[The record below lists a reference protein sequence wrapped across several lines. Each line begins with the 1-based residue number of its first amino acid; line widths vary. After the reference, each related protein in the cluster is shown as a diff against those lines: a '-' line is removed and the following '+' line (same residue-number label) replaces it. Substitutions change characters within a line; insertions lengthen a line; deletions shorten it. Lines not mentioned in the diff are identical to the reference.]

1 MYMQRNNI
9 RIFEAPRRK
18 NDTHKYP
25 MKRPLRYTICT
36 LEREA
41 MEILDTVE
49 TPSIVEGAVATMQRE
64 EQATSSEKQSIEGLD
79 TTSARTYDVL
89 QEVTSIEAIDTIE
102 TLSIVDPAA
111 IDTIDTHKLDT
122 QQLSLQTSAIEA
134 IDTQELPSPSP
145 EKDSIASV
153 IS

>member
-41 MEILDTVE
+41 VEILDTVE

-64 EQATSSEKQSIEGLD
+64 EQATSSGNQGVD
-79 TTSARTYDVL
+79 NTSAQTYDVL

-102 TLSIVDPAA
+102 TQSIVDPPA
-111 IDTIDTHKLDT
+111 IDTIDTHKL
-122 QQLSLQTSAIEA
+122 
-134 IDTQELPSPSP
+134 
-145 EKDSIASV
+145 
-153 IS
+153 